1 MEIRG
6 KMSIWMCGASFC
18 L

>member
-6 KMSIWMCGASFC
+6 KMSIWMRGASFC